1 MKVIIR
7 NYIRLLTYDQAV
19 QTIAKIKD
27 IGGYGNIVPSGIK
40 IEGTTKQIDELTKWL
55 GENEFRFEI
64 CFKQPHLVVK
74 DIIKNFEKPT

>member
-1 MKVIIR
+1 MKVIIT
-7 NYIRLLTYDQAV
+7 NYIRLLTYDQAT

-55 GENEFRFEI
+55 QENGFAFEL
-64 CFKQPHLVVK
+64 CFKQPYLVVK